1 MLPFIARHVICPI
14 HELLLGRR
22 TFHYVRELERSQW
35 LAPDDLR
42 DLQRVKLTALF
53 RHAQADTAFYARRL
67 ADVGGDLIDAN
78 PFRVLTA
85 LPLLDKAAIRESID
99 EMLWRDAPG
108 GLFCSSTGG
117 STGEPLMFYFDR
129 RRQSYD
135 QAARIRSRRWFG
147 VDIGDRELYL
157 WGSPIELNG
166 SDAVRRLRDALFNH
180 RLVSAF
186 NMSPCRMDEYLDVW
200 DRFRPVSLFGYPSS
214 ITLLA
219 EHARARGRKV
229 DTRRLRAVFVTGE
242 VCYPPQREAIALYF
256 GVPVADGYGSREAG
270 FIAHQCPEGNMHLT
284 AENII
289 VEIVDERGRPLAVG
303 ETGEIVV
310 THLDA
315 YAMPLIRYRTGDVGR
330 LRPGRCRCGRGLP
343 MMDVVQGR
351 TTDFLR
357 FPDGDVK
364 HALSIIYPL
373 REMQGVRQFRVT
385 QYADY
390 SVAVDVVRDDN
401 ALRPTR
407 EAIARRLRPVVGD
420 QVDLRVTLV
429 PEIVSAESGKHRYV
443 VSHARPSTPG
453 KIREAVAHA

>member
-1 MLPFIARHVICPI
+1 MLPSIARHVVCPI
-14 HELLLGRR
+14 HELLLRRR
-22 TFHYVRELERSQW
+22 TFRYVRELERSQW
-35 LAPDDLR
+35 SAPDDLR
-42 DLQRVKLTALF
+42 ELQRVKLTALL

-67 ADVGGDLIDAN
+67 AEVGVDLADAN
-78 PFRVLTA
+78 PFHLLTA
-85 LPLLDKAAIRESID
+85 LPLLDKAVIRASID
-99 EMLWRDAPG
+99 EMLWRGVPG
-108 GLFCSSTGG
+108 GLFRSSTGG
-117 STGEPLMFYFDR
+117 STGEPLTFYFDR
-129 RRQSYD
+129 RRQGYD

-157 WGSPIELNG
+157 WGSPIELNS
-166 SDAVRRLRDALFNH
+166 SDAVKRLRDALFNH

-186 NMSPCRMDEYLDVW
+186 NMSPERMDAYLDVW

-214 ITLLA
+214 ITLLV
-219 EHARARGRKV
+219 EHARSRGRHVDARG
-229 DTRRLRAVFVTGE
+229 LRAVFVTGE
-242 VCYPPQREAIALYF
+242 VCYPHQRETIASYF

-289 VEIVDERGRPLAVG
+289 VEIVDDHGEPLPRDQ
-303 ETGEIVV
+303 TGEIVV

-330 LRPGRCRCGRGLP
+330 LRAGRCRCGRGLP

-351 TTDFLR
+351 TTDFLYL
-357 FPDGDVK
+357 PDGDIK

-373 REMQGVRQFRVT
+373 REMPGVRQFRVI
-385 QYADY
+385 QDADY
-390 SVAVDVVRDDN
+390 SIAVDVVPDDDG
-401 ALRPTR
+401 RRITH

-453 KIREAVAHA
+453 KMREAAAHV